1 MVRNFRTIFSLCCAL
16 LLWSCA
22 KMGSPSGG
30 EKDVEGPKIISAS
43 PANKSINVSPK
54 EIVLEFDE
62 YVVLG
67 NYESEWIIS
76 PPLKKKPKVKLKSKT
91 LIISLTDSL
100 EENTTYSFNFGE
112 SIKDLHEGN
121 LLKEN
126 LFVFSTGSFLDSGM
140 VSGNTLL
147 AEKDEKAK
155 DISIGLYLGTLDSL
169 PPDTTP
175 RYYAKS
181 DENGYV
187 SIPFLKD
194 TAYTLLAW
202 EDANKNKKIDGTEKR
217 GFLDDL
223 IRPGTSDSLKIRVFA
238 KKVDSLRIEKEKLI
252 DNKKVLIQF
261 NGYPLS
267 QSFAATG
274 DSLAFVDRYT
284 DSVVV
289 WYQQQ
294 RTDDSLVLELADSS
308 FTERLVFYPFVSRK
322 KKEGKLNIVEKNL
335 PKKPSDI
342 GYLFFNEPLLL
353 DTFSMSYTI
362 GKDTIPQVL
371 KANRTEY
378 SNKYEFE
385 NPLTFGQGLKM
396 QILPLQ
402 SIYGTS
408 SDTITFI
415 YGIPEKTGF
424 GNLILSL
431 TPSSKL
437 QNTEFFFL
445 FGQEKNLVKY
455 PSNGLSFN
463 RKFLGAGTY
472 QLFLVIDKD
481 GDGKYST
488 GIMEQ
493 GIQPDPVYKFKEPIE
508 IRENWDLEL
517 QWTID

>member
-1 MVRNFRTIFSLCCAL
+1 M
-16 LLWSCA
+16 
-22 KMGSPSGG
+22 
-30 EKDVEGPKIISAS
+30 
-43 PANKSINVSPK
+43 
-54 EIVLEFDE
+54 
-62 YVVLG
+62 
-67 NYESEWIIS
+67 
-76 PPLKKKPKVKLKSKT
+76 
-91 LIISLTDSL
+91 
-100 EENTTYSFNFGE
+100 
-112 SIKDLHEGN
+112 
-121 LLKEN
+121 
-126 LFVFSTGSFLDSGM
+126 
-140 VSGNTLL
+140 
-147 AEKDEKAK
+147 
-155 DISIGLYLGTLDSL
+155 
-169 PPDTTP
+169 
-175 RYYAKS
+175 
-181 DENGYV
+181 
-187 SIPFLKD
+187 
-194 TAYTLLAW
+194 
-202 EDANKNKKIDGTEKR
+202 
-217 GFLDDL
+217 
-223 IRPGTSDSLKIRVFA
+223 
-238 KKVDSLRIEKEKLI
+238 
-252 DNKKVLIQF
+252 
-261 NGYPLS
+261 
-267 QSFAATG
+267 
-274 DSLAFVDRYT
+274 
-284 DSVVV
+284 V

>member
-1 MVRNFRTIFSLCCAL
+1 M
-16 LLWSCA
+16 
-22 KMGSPSGG
+22 
-30 EKDVEGPKIISAS
+30 
-43 PANKSINVSPK
+43 
-54 EIVLEFDE
+54 
-62 YVVLG
+62 
-67 NYESEWIIS
+67 
-76 PPLKKKPKVKLKSKT
+76 
-91 LIISLTDSL
+91 
-100 EENTTYSFNFGE
+100 
-112 SIKDLHEGN
+112 
-121 LLKEN
+121 
-126 LFVFSTGSFLDSGM
+126 
-140 VSGNTLL
+140 
-147 AEKDEKAK
+147 
-155 DISIGLYLGTLDSL
+155 
-169 PPDTTP
+169 
-175 RYYAKS
+175 
-181 DENGYV
+181 
-187 SIPFLKD
+187 
-194 TAYTLLAW
+194 
-202 EDANKNKKIDGTEKR
+202 
-217 GFLDDL
+217 DDL

-267 QSFAATG
+267 QSLTATG

-294 RTDDSLVLELADSS
+294 RTDDSLVLELADSN

-353 DTFSMSYTI
+353 DTFSISYTI

-371 KANRTEY
+371 KASRTEY

-463 RKFLGAGTY
+463 RKFLGAGIY